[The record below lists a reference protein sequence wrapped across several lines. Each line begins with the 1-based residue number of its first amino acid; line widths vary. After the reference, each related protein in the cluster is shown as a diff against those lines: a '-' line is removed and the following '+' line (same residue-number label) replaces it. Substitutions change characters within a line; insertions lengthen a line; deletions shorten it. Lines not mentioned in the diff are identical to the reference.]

1 MRTSVPTFALVL
13 TLLLA
18 GCASA
23 GAVESSNDPEPE
35 DESETQ
41 TAFPAV
47 TTDAATLDDA
57 LATANELASDLQ
69 AYEEQ
74 RAQTTARVDEAT
86 SQALSVLENG
96 PSSEEM
102 RQATRTWRENWN
114 AVQEEVNALA
124 MRYAEASATAVGY
137 FHHLDAQTATIS
149 NEELRTEE
157 QERND
162 EIHASW
168 RTTSGDALQA
178 LRIIR
183 ANLKAGDDLHVT
195 MLNASLRSGF
205 DVHVDRLRTVGNE
218 MKEALDALEAVTNE
232 GETLVGQTG
241 NDTESTTA
249 NASEGR
255 DDS

>member
-1 MRTSVPTFALVL
+1 MHTSIPTLALVL
-13 TLLLA
+13 TLLLT

-35 DESETQ
+35 AQ
-41 TAFPAV
+41 AAFPAV

-57 LATANELASDLQ
+57 LATADELASDLQ
-69 AYEEQ
+69 AYEDQ

-86 SQALSVLENG
+86 SQALGALENE

-102 RQATRTWRENWN
+102 RQATRTWREHWN
-114 AVQEEVNALA
+114 VVHEEVNALA

-178 LRIIR
+178 LRTIR

-205 DVHVDRLRTVGNE
+205 DVHVDRLRALGNE
-218 MKEALDALEAVTNE
+218 TKEALDALEAVTTE
-232 GETLVGQTG
+232 GETLVGPTT
-241 NDTESTTA
+241 NNAEPTTA
-249 NASEGR
+249 DASEER
-255 DDS
+255 NDS